1 MMVLAF
7 AKFKNIFY
15 ILTKQLIS
23 SLHQDKRTSLKI
35 SVGFLKIFLLVLCAG
50 RSNLFKQHIPHFIPA
65 LSCFY
70 KLRICRNSTL
80 IN

>member
-23 SLHQDKRTSLKI
+23 SLHKDKRTSLKI

-50 RSNLFKQHIPHFIPA
+50 CISPISFLLFLVFTSYVFA
-65 LSCFY
+65 ETV
-70 KLRICRNSTL
+70 R
-80 IN
+80 

>member
-23 SLHQDKRTSLKI
+23 SLHKDKRTSLKI
-35 SVGFLKIFLLVLCAG
+35 SVGFLKIFQLVLCAG
-50 RSNLFKQHIPHFIPA
+50 KSN
-65 LSCFY
+65 
-70 KLRICRNSTL
+70 
-80 IN
+80 